1 MQAPAQGAAKVLVES
16 AAPVRLGGSVVW
28 TMQHRPLASGSLAAR
43 PSAAAVRRSV
53 SGGGRPPEGLG
64 RAFRQIPRQ
73 AGACLLAGAVLL
85 GACGGPPASPDTLP
99 ATKEPPPVVVT
110 RWTELSELFLEY
122 PPLNAGQTSR
132 FALHL
137 TDLGSFEPITEGRVV
152 VELTHDDG
160 TVERFAVDGPSR
172 PGIFGVD
179 VSPERPGS
187 PALAVRVSSSAL
199 SDEHDLG
206 PAVVRGPQASP
217 RAHQATDEIE
227 TGAVTFLK
235 EQQWNLDFA
244 TQLVQLGSIQSGLL
258 APATVEPRSGG
269 RLVVVAP
276 VSGRLLASAPLPAL
290 GASVSRE
297 TQLGAIVPLWSGP
310 PDRSTLELPLAE
322 AEVGLQSAERQLRR
336 AERLFAAGAVPAR
349 RIEEAKA
356 HQQIA
361 RARLD
366 AAKKRMD
373 SYEESRRDDPH
384 SETQASFTVRSH
396 LDGVVTAL
404 FATDGAHVEEGD
416 PLLEVVAIDSVRVSA
431 AVPESQAPALRDLRG
446 AELELP
452 GAPPVALRGPAL
464 VGRVVDPATRT
475 IKVSYL
481 ADNRGLGLALGQAV
495 SLRLLTSK
503 ATQAP
508 LIPTAALVED
518 AGRTLVYVQTGGEWF
533 EARPVELGARQG
545 GRVQVTAGLR
555 AGERVV
561 TEGAYL
567 VRLASASPQVPAH
580 GHVH

>member
-1 MQAPAQGAAKVLVES
+1 M
-16 AAPVRLGGSVVW
+16 
-28 TMQHRPLASGSLAAR
+28 
-43 PSAAAVRRSV
+43 
-53 SGGGRPPEGLG
+53 
-64 RAFRQIPRQ
+64 PRQ
-73 AGACLLAGAVLL
+73 ASVYLLASAVLL
-85 GACGGPPASPDTLP
+85 GACGSPSAQPDILP
-99 ATKEPPPVVVT
+99 ATEESPPVVVT
-110 RWTELSELFLEY
+110 RWTDLSELFLEY
-122 PPLNAGQTSR
+122 PPLKATQTSR
-132 FALHL
+132 FAIHL

-160 TVERFAVDGPSR
+160 TMERFAADGPSS

-187 PALAVRVSSSAL
+187 PALVVRVDSSAL

-206 PAVVRGPQASP
+206 PAVVLGPQAVSNVQ
-217 RAHQATDEIE
+217 AHEATAGIE

-297 TQLGAIVPLWSGP
+297 TQLGTIVPLWSGS

-322 AEVGLQSAERQLRR
+322 AEVGLQSVERELRR
-336 AERLFAAGAVPAR
+336 VERLFAAGAIPAR
-349 RIEEAKA
+349 RIEEAQA
-356 HQQIA
+356 HRQIA
-361 RARLD
+361 LARLN

-373 SYEESRRDDPH
+373 SYEESRRDGPH
-384 SETQASFTVRSH
+384 SETRSSFAVRSH

-404 FATDGAHVEEGD
+404 FATDGAHVEEGE
-416 PLLEVVAIDSVRVSA
+416 PLLEVVAIDSVQVSA

-446 AELELP
+446 AELGLP
-452 GAPPVALRGPAL
+452 GVPPVALRGPAL

-481 ADNRGLGLALGQAV
+481 ADNRRLGLALGQAV
-495 SLRLLTSK
+495 SLRLLTSE

-508 LIPTAALVED
+508 LTPTTALVED
-518 AGRTLVYVQTGGEWF
+518 AGRTLVYVQTGGESF
-533 EARPVELGARQG
+533 EVRPVELGDRQG
-545 GRVQVTAGLR
+545 GQVQVTAGLR

-567 VRLASASPQVPAH
+567 VRLASASSQAPAH